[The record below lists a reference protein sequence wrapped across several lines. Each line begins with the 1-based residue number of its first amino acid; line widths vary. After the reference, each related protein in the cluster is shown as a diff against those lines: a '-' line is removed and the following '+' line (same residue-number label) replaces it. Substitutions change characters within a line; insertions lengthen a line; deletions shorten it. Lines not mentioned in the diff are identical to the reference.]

1 MKFWVQHDQ
10 GGMIG
15 LAFGLADR
23 FFLVVQVLGV
33 VIKRV
38 VIYTYVRTSK
48 ASLLV
53 RAFADK

>member
-1 MKFWVQHDQ
+1 MIKERA
-10 GGMIG
+10 IG
-15 LAFGLADR
+15 LAFGLVVG
-23 FFLVVQVLGV
+23 FFLVVRVLGV
-33 VIKRV
+33 IIKRV